1 MARESRVE
9 RGQLSLRWTIEGFI
23 RTRRGAA
30 RARALAITAATLG
43 LLSAMR
49 AVPKDRIVISHP
61 ESVPEVPIVGRPG
74 VRLPYVSHYGLHYQL
89 FPEHIVLTFMPG
101 KKWLP
106 RNADFVTEIEAAV
119 REVLAVAACP
129 PARTPVNPA

>member
-1 MARESRVE
+1 
-9 RGQLSLRWTIEGFI
+9 
-23 RTRRGAA
+23 
-30 RARALAITAATLG
+30 
-43 LLSAMR
+43 
-49 AVPKDRIVISHP
+49 
-61 ESVPEVPIVGRPG
+61 
-74 VRLPYVSHYGLHYQL
+74 VSHYGLHYQL

-119 REVLAVAACP
+119 REVLAVAARS